1 MSVLFS
7 IVKFLHIL
15 FVITAVGSNISYGFW
30 QARTRNVQEMESFVL
45 RGVKWID
52 DHVANPAY
60 GLVLVTGLIMA
71 AWRYSLTTH
80 WIDAALVLYVIAI
93 GVALTVYSP
102 GLKRQIEILEKDGV
116 GSASYRQAATRAT
129 VVGIAVMVPILVIV
143 FLMISKPNL

>member
-7 IVKFLHIL
+7 VVKFLHIL
-15 FVITAVGSNISYGFW
+15 FVITAVGSNITYGFW
-30 QARTRNVQEMESFVL
+30 QARTGNLQEMESFVL

-80 WIDAALVLYVIAI
+80 WIVAAIVLYVIAI
-93 GVALTVYSP
+93 GVALAVYSP
-102 GLKRQIEILEKDGV
+102 ALTRQIEVLDKDGV
-116 GSASYRQAATRAT
+116 GSATYRQAATRAT
-129 VVGIAVMVPILVIV
+129 VVGIAVMVPVLVII
-143 FLMISKPNL
+143 FLMISKPSF

>member
-7 IVKFLHIL
+7 VVKFLHIL
-15 FVITAVGSNISYGFW
+15 FVITAVGSNITYGFW
-30 QARTRNVQEMESFVL
+30 QARTGNVQQMESFVL

-80 WIDAALVLYVIAI
+80 WIVAAIVLYVIAI
-93 GVALTVYSP
+93 GVALAVYSP
-102 GLKRQIEILEKDGV
+102 ALARQIEILDKDGI
-116 GSASYRQAATRAT
+116 GAASYRQAATRAT
-129 VVGIAVMVPILVIV
+129 VVGIAVMVPILVII
-143 FLMISKPNL
+143 FLMISKPSF